1 MPKISNFTK
10 TDFYFSLMKQ
20 LGRSK
25 LDFSSRNSGSFYCV
39 VWHHWRALP
48 FLLKLGQ
55 HCINVNSLWRGEKK
69 KKTKSK
75 LSCFF
80 FTNSAWKIH
89 ILVLLRGPLA
99 QISPCDQEINVGRGG
114 ENTREY
120 HLAASGTMGNLQIWW
135 NPLGK
140 LNNPTNCICPKI
152 HLC

>member
-25 LDFSSRNSGSFYCV
+25 RDFSRSSGSFYCV
-39 VWHHWRALP
+39 VQHHWRALP
-48 FLLKLGQ
+48 SLLKLGQ
-55 HCINVNSLWRGEKK
+55 HYINETAHGEEKK
-69 KKTKSK
+69 TPKSK

-80 FTNSAWKIH
+80 FTNSTWKIH

-120 HLAASGTMGNLQIWW
+120 HLAVSGTMGRNLQIWW

-140 LNNPTNCICPKI
+140 LNNPTNFICPKI

>member
-10 TDFYFSLMKQ
+10 TDYFSLMKQ

-25 LDFSSRNSGSFYCV
+25 LDFSRSSDSFYRV
-39 VWHHWRALP
+39 IWHHWRALP

-55 HCINVNSLWRGEKK
+55 HYINITAYGEEKK
-69 KKTKSK
+69 PKSN
-75 LSCFF
+75 LSYFF
-80 FTNSAWKIH
+80 FTNSTWKIH

-99 QISPCDQEINVGRGG
+99 QISLCDQEINVGRGG

-120 HLAASGTMGNLQIWW
+120 HLAASGPMGRSLQIWW

-140 LNNPTNCICPKI
+140 LNNPTNCSCPKI
-152 HLC
+152 HFC